1 MSTKTL
7 TVMLSFFLA
16 AVLLTV
22 STATAQTS
30 PAPGATLPYSG
41 YLANTAGQP
50 VADGRYDFIFT
61 LYPSEKGED
70 ALWSEQQMGVSVHS
84 GKLEV
89 TLGRDMDLPKE
100 IAGRQDLWL
109 AVSVRGPQDADFT
122 LLSPRRALNAPAAVN
137 ALDCPHSHFTDNWT
151 DSNPDWGLYLEN
163 LSTGDGLRAYSKSTV
178 WNFAAVFGAN
188 VATTGYGSGIYG
200 YSTKGVGVFANSG
213 EGDGLEATTASTT
226 KSAIYAH
233 AIDSNG
239 VWGISTNKQGVHG
252 GSTNNFGVEATGGG
266 DATYSDPIGDL
277 LIGGNRGEVFVPGTV
292 MELFSNGFIV
302 LDLDN
307 DNNSANQFEIWN
319 GAETLVYKVDESG
332 NTTASGTKS
341 ASVSTADYGQRQ
353 LYSIES
359 SEVWFEDIGAA
370 TLVDGAAWVQ
380 LEPIFAQTVDLQADY
395 HVFVTPL
402 CQEPVILFVS
412 EKTATGFTVK
422 GVTLD
427 SRPSSC
433 AFDYRV
439 VARRLGYAGVRLAP
453 VDATL
458 NSRTEA
464 QK

>member
-1 MSTKTL
+1 M
-7 TVMLSFFLA
+7 
-16 AVLLTV
+16 
-22 STATAQTS
+22 
-30 PAPGATLPYSG
+30 
-41 YLANTAGQP
+41 
-50 VADGRYDFIFT
+50 
-61 LYPSEKGED
+61 
-70 ALWSEQQMGVSVHS
+70 
-84 GKLEV
+84 
-89 TLGRDMDLPKE
+89 
-100 IAGRQDLWL
+100 
-109 AVSVRGPQDADFT
+109 
-122 LLSPRRALNAPAAVN
+122 NAPAAVN

-319 GAETLVYKVDESG
+319 GAETLVYKVDEFG